1 MGTAFLRG
9 EGATKVWPAAQHQ
22 FPIYIC
28 HRGVHSKRELALYF
42 PTNPGYQKWTQAQS
56 TLVIWGQMLKERN
69 RGRMLLKIRMSHA
82 VHLTRSK
89 VQTGAENKQRTQTA
103 ALGIGGSQ
111 EDWFSDRNCQVS
123 GWTTVG
129 FYDLSLK
136 LLLFSLQSYL
146 RVKKE
151 LGKKRK
157 EACVKQ
163 SGCRVL
169 CWTNHLVFYI
179 IFS

>member
-1 MGTAFLRG
+1 MGTAFLRW

-42 PTNPGYQKWTQAQS
+42 ATNPGYQKWMQAQS

-89 VQTGAENKQRTQTA
+89 VQTGAENKT
-103 ALGIGGSQ
+103 
-111 EDWFSDRNCQVS
+111 EDSDRSTGNRRQP
-123 GWTTVG
+123 GG
-129 FYDLSLK
+129 
-136 LLLFSLQSYL
+136 
-146 RVKKE
+146 
-151 LGKKRK
+151 
-157 EACVKQ
+157 
-163 SGCRVL
+163 
-169 CWTNHLVFYI
+169 LVFWQELSSI
-179 IFS
+179 RMDDCGILWPFSEASSFFPPILSQGKEGAREKEKGGLCEA